1 MYVKHGSLCRLDAG
15 ARHRTCF
22 RSVLAVCNLSQLLLP
37 KSAENPSSDHDLSAC
52 QDRPSLQVTM
62 LEKDWREVVVLEQ
75 VLEELCIVRSE
86 A

>member
-1 MYVKHGSLCRLDAG
+1 MDVEYRSLCRLDAG
-15 ARHRTCF
+15 EHHRTCF
-22 RSVLAVCNLSQLLLP
+22 RSFTAVCDLSLLLLP
-37 KSAENPSSDHDLSAC
+37 KSAENPSSYYDLSAC
-52 QDRPSLQVTM
+52 QNRHLLQVKR